1 MASLLNLYQKLN
13 QKIVEEKKYIQAAAY
28 EELKELLAAKNDL
41 IREIEEKEASV
52 KSAETKKL
60 QKSDIKKL
68 KELLAEAAEIQQENM
83 EILTQKKGEIK
94 TKLLELYGRKK
105 SIKGYHNRGH
115 QEAKFFDQKS

>member
-41 IREIEEKEASV
+41 IREIEEKEAAV

-105 SIKGYHNRGH
+105 SIKAYHNRGH

>member
-28 EELKELLAAKNDL
+28 EE
-41 IREIEEKEASV
+41 
-52 KSAETKKL
+52 
-60 QKSDIKKL
+60 L

-105 SIKGYHNRGH
+105 SIKGYHSRGH

>member
-105 SIKGYHNRGH
+105 SIKGYHSRGH

>member
-41 IREIEEKEASV
+41 IREIEEKEAAV